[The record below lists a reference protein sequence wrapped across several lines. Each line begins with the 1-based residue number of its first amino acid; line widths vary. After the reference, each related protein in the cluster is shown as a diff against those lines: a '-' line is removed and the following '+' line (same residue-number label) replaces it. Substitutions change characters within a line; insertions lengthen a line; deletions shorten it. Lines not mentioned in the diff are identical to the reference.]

1 MPYFDVGKGFLMKA
15 SEKRSE
21 SSPDYTGKIEINI
34 EALND
39 MVDDDGNVQL
49 SAWLS
54 ESKSGNKYLS
64 LKLSVHEEE
73 RAVTTSP
80 SRSRSRTRP
89 AKESTPALDNWN
101 DDDVPF

>member
-21 SSPDYTGKIEINI
+21 SSPDYTGKIEIDL
-34 EALND
+34 ESLNE

-54 ESKSGNKYLS
+54 ESKSGKKYLS
-64 LKLSVHEEE
+64 LKLSVHEED
-73 RAVTTSP
+73 RAVTTAP

-89 AKESTPALDNWN
+89 AKESTPDLDDWKN
-101 DDDVPF
+101 DDVPF